1 MVNMLKIA
9 AFMPTRPKTEPIIIK
24 LVSFNLES
32 IFYIAAY
39 KFKLNTIN
47 KITIVNILRQ
57 FL

>member
-1 MVNMLKIA
+1 
-9 AFMPTRPKTEPIIIK
+9 MPTRPKTEPIIIK

-39 KFKLNTIN
+39 IFKLNTIN

>member
-1 MVNMLKIA
+1 
-9 AFMPTRPKTEPIIIK
+9 MPTRPKTEPIIIK